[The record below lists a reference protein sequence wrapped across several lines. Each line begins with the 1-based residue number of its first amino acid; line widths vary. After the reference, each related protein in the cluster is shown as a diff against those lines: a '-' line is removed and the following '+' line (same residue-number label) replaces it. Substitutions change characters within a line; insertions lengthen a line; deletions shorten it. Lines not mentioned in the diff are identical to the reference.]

1 MYSLVGLP
9 TSIVILLL
17 QQGRELQE
25 LVTVYCEIKGEYNK
39 HPGNTTELSGVAAHL
54 LSSKGGWVALV
65 ASLTVPIYAFL
76 FRALS
81 TLSSVSLRT
90 KH

>member
-25 LVTVYCEIKGEYNK
+25 LVTIYCEIKGEYNK

-65 ASLTVPIYAFL
+65 ASLTPVYAFL
-76 FRALS
+76 FRAQS